1 MSTANRV
8 IKNTAW
14 LYAKMAITMFVSLYT
29 TRLILSALGASD
41 FGIYNIVGGTIA
53 LLGFIN
59 SSMASAS
66 QRFMS
71 YAEGEGNKEK
81 QKYIFN
87 VSFVLH
93 FAISI
98 VAVIAFAIA
107 GYFFFNGILNIPEDR
122 QHAAIVV
129 YGSMVISTAFT
140 MMSVPYEAV
149 MNAHENMRYFAIV
162 GIFESLMKLAIAF
175 VTVYTL
181 MDKLIIYGI
190 LMTLV
195 PIIVLSIMRVYCH
208 RKYQECIIAPRKY
221 FDCILMKQMTGFAGW
236 GFVSSTAAMLTMQGM
251 SILLNIFGGVVVNAA
266 HGVANQLAGQL
277 MVFSNNMLKALNP
290 VLVKSRGAGDTAK
303 MLEAAETGNK
313 LSFVIYTFFA
323 IPFVVEC
330 PFILSIWLDNVPG
343 YAVLF
348 VRLVLIR
355 QMISQTSVA
364 LETCISAT
372 GQIKRFTIFSSL
384 IWGSPI
390 IIGYIAYKLGAPIYT
405 IYVLLIIMVLFRLSN
420 TLLFCKRLCGLDI
433 KGYLLRTF
441 SPCVIVGIICASILL
456 LVQHFMQIGYVR
468 LSIIILISSI
478 IYPLLSY
485 FFNFNSKEKTLII
498 QMIIAIKNKI
508 IKHENK
514 EFIP

>member
-1 MSTANRV
+1 
-8 IKNTAW
+8 
-14 LYAKMAITMFVSLYT
+14 MAITMFVSLYT

-87 VSFVLH
+87 ISFVLH

-122 QHAAIVV
+122 QHAAIIV

-162 GIFESLMKLAIAF
+162 GIFESLLKLAIAF

-221 FDCILMKQMTGFAGW
+221 FDCILMKEMTGFAGW

-251 SILLNIFGGVVVNAA
+251 SILLNMFGGVVVNAA

-290 VLVKSRGAGDTAK
+290 VLVKSRGAGDTDK

-323 IPFVVEC
+323 IPFVIEC
-330 PFILSIWLDNVPG
+330 PFILSIWLDEVPE

-355 QMISQTSVA
+355 QMVTQLMVTI
-364 LETCISAT
+364 ETCINAT
-372 GQIKRFTIFSSL
+372 GKIKRFTISTTIIWIAPLL
-384 IWGSPI
+384 ISYFLYKNDFPI
-390 IIGYIAYKLGAPIYT
+390 ET
-405 IYVLLIIMVLFRLSN
+405 IYWLLIITAFIRIGNALC
-420 TLLFCKRLCGLDI
+420 FCKILCGLNPMTYI
-433 KGYLLRTF
+433 SRTF
-441 SPCVIVGIICASILL
+441 TPCLISALMFGVILYMETLLIELSWYRLLYSAFSTLILYPTMVFYLTFRTKERRIITGMISK
-456 LVQHFMQIGYVR
+456 VK
-468 LSIIILISSI
+468 SII
-478 IYPLLSY
+478 
-485 FFNFNSKEKTLII
+485 FNK
-498 QMIIAIKNKI
+498 
-508 IKHENK
+508 
-514 EFIP
+514 